1 MKSLRCDCDERR
13 KSLGLIRQ
21 DMSRKI
27 SDLIETF
34 KIIIGNY
41 QWYNC
46 GERGGTALPF
56 RFWWGNAVTLAY
68 TIAIVNH
75 AFCNL

>member
-46 GERGGTALPF
+46 GGTRGNGAPLPF
-56 RFWWGNAVTLAY
+56 LVGERRYPSLHDRY
-68 TIAIVNH
+68 CQSCI
-75 AFCNL
+75 L